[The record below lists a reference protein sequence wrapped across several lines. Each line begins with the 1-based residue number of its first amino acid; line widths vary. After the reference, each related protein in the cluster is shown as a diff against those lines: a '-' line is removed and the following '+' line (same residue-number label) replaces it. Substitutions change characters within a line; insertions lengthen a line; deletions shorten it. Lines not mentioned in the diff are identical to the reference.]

1 MKGKKPVGVNRLRA
15 EILSDDRQR
24 TQYFEQ
30 RLISELGG
38 VIDQVLKERH
48 LTQTKLAEAV
58 QMHQPDLNALVRG
71 RAEHLPTIPTLR
83 RLSAGLGVG
92 FSIRIEPDG
101 TVQLTPLDAA
111 RAESDALV
119 GSHGAAR

>member
-1 MKGKKPVGVNRLRA
+1 MKGKHPVGVSRLRA

-38 VIDQVLKERH
+38 VIDQVLKERR

-83 RLSAGLGVG
+83 RLAAGLGVG

-101 TVQLTPLDAA
+101 TVQLTQLDAA
-111 RAESDALV
+111 RAKSDTYP